1 VIEGWGGDE
10 MTKAGVK
17 ILKHYRDLAF
27 MGFVEVIRHL
37 PEIFRN
43 FRTVKSQIRAFEPDA
58 LILTDYP
65 GFNLRIAKWAHRK
78 GYRVYYYISPQLWA
92 WKEGRVKTVRHS
104 VDRMY
109 VILPFEKAF
118 YTRHGI
124 DVDYVGHPLA
134 WRIGQMDQSDA
145 GAAESRDRIVILPGS
160 RKREIMD
167 MLPIMLQAA
176 AQLGNHGIYVAGAP
190 SIAPQFYYRLIAESR
205 VSGVTLTMGYT
216 YKLLQTAGVAI
227 CTSGTATLET
237 ALFNVPQVVCYK
249 GDRISYLIAR
259 RLIKVPYIAMVNL
272 ICDKAVVP
280 ELIQDDFNTS
290 NLVRTL
296 RTILEKNRKREM
308 LEDYSRLRDLLD
320 TGNPAVQVAEDIIQ
334 RAQS

>member
-1 VIEGWGGDE
+1 
-10 MTKAGVK
+10 
-17 ILKHYRDLAF
+17 
-27 MGFVEVIRHL
+27 
-37 PEIFRN
+37 
-43 FRTVKSQIRAFEPDA
+43 
-58 LILTDYP
+58 
-65 GFNLRIAKWAHRK
+65 
-78 GYRVYYYISPQLWA
+78 
-92 WKEGRVKTVRHS
+92 
-104 VDRMY
+104 
-109 VILPFEKAF
+109 
-118 YTRHGI
+118 
-124 DVDYVGHPLA
+124 
-134 WRIGQMDQSDA
+134 
-145 GAAESRDRIVILPGS
+145 
-160 RKREIMD
+160 
-167 MLPIMLQAA
+167 
-176 AQLGNHGIYVAGAP
+176 
-190 SIAPQFYYRLIAESR
+190 
-205 VSGVTLTMGYT
+205 MGYT

-296 RTILEKNRKREM
+296 RTIHEKNRKREM